1 MTEALIRVVILV
13 QQDLIHLILQGDMC
27 RVLDAQQVLIQMLV
41 QMLV

>member
-1 MTEALIRVVILV
+1 MTEAFILFVVLV

-27 RVLDAQQVLIQMLV
+27 RVLDAQQELIQMLK